1 MKLKNLTKSV
11 SIILMLLAMLFSCQ
25 PVNDD
30 GGSNNSGNNTTQEG
44 GNNNDENNNDGNNS
58 GNENSGNNQGGENN
72 GNTEKPALKVTITF
86 NTNGINETAPT
97 TIETTSD
104 KSVDLPAL
112 TNAKFSHWNT
122 KADGSGL
129 SYSGSVIFAESVTL
143 YAIQLAENEF
153 KITYV
158 LDGGINNS
166 ANPFSFTEEDFIG
179 LKNPSKD
186 GYTFVGWYENRDFS
200 GNSIKGWAAGDKT
213 ADVIIY
219 AKWEKESEPAV
230 KVTITFNTNGINETT
245 PTAIETTSDKSVDL
259 PTLTNAKFS
268 HWNTKADGSGLSYSG
283 SVIFAESVTLYA
295 IQLAENEFKITYVL
309 DGGVNNPKN
318 KYTFTEDEYV
328 ALRDPTKDGYIFLGW
343 YETADFSGD
352 AIKLWFDGDKTADV
366 TLYAKWIKGYK
377 ITYVL
382 NGGVNS
388 PNNPSFYTED
398 ESWVT
403 VEEATKDGYIFAG
416 WYETEDFSS
425 EKITQ
430 FYNFAERK
438 ADVTLYAK
446 WIELEPGSI
455 FLSGLNGVNWAG
467 SESVGSADA
476 MTKGENDAWTFTFTA
491 ESTMPF
497 PYGFKFTTENGWLE
511 QYQAYNKENPTTDF
525 TILEADKEAEVYFAT
540 NDEIEAEDDN
550 GNRISDSATK
560 FSLGLNCFI
569 VDNEYTITFDK
580 ANMKIKISG
589 EFVAVSISSISIISY
604 PEKTSY
610 IVGEE
615 LNLNWLGV
623 ETTYSDG
630 STSYVNVTSD
640 MVSGFDSSVVGIQT
654 LTITYGGCTTTF
666 DVEVVELKNT
676 YIITYVLDGGVN
688 SPNNPS
694 FYTEDESW
702 VTVEEATKDGY
713 IFAGWYET
721 EDFSSEKIT
730 QFYNFAERKAD
741 VTLYAKWIELE
752 PGSIFLS
759 GLNGVNWAGSESV
772 GSADA
777 MTKGENDAWTFT
789 FTAESTMPFP
799 YGFKFTTEN
808 GWLEQ
813 YQAYNKEN
821 PTTDFTILEADK
833 EAEVY
838 FATNDEIE
846 AEDDNGNRISDSAT
860 KFSLGL
866 NCFIVDNE
874 YTITFD
880 KANMKIKISGEFVL
894 ISVSSISITSY
905 PDKASY
911 FVGEELDLTGLAVE
925 AYYSD
930 DSTSSVEVTLDM
942 VSGFDSSVPGAQ
954 TLTVTYDGCT
964 TTFEVNVTEPT
975 VSSIS
980 ITSYPDKTS
989 YFVGDELDLTGLA
1002 VEAYYS
1008 DDSTSSVEVTLD
1020 MVSGF
1025 DSSVPGVQTL
1035 TVTYS
1040 DCTATFDV
1048 EVVE

>member
-1 MKLKNLTKSV
+1 MKLKNLTKSL
-11 SIILMLLAMLFSCQ
+11 SIIFMLLAMMFSCE
-25 PVNDD
+25 PVTEDNN
-30 GGSNNSGNNTTQEG
+30 SNNSGNNTTQEG
-44 GNNNDENNNDGNNS
+44 GNNNDESNS
-58 GNENSGNNQGGENN
+58 GNENGGNNQGGENN
-72 GNTEKPALKVTITF
+72 GNTEK
-86 NTNGINETAPT
+86 
-97 TIETTSD
+97 
-104 KSVDLPAL
+104 
-112 TNAKFSHWNT
+112 
-122 KADGSGL
+122 
-129 SYSGSVIFAESVTL
+129 
-143 YAIQLAENEF
+143 
-153 KITYV
+153 
-158 LDGGINNS
+158 
-166 ANPFSFTEEDFIG
+166 
-179 LKNPSKD
+179 
-186 GYTFVGWYENRDFS
+186 
-200 GNSIKGWAAGDKT
+200 
-213 ADVIIY
+213 
-219 AKWEKESEPAV
+219 PAV
-230 KVTITFNTNGINETT
+230 KVTITFNTNGINETA
-245 PTAIETTSDKSVDL
+245 PAAIETTSDKSVDL
-259 PTLTNAKFS
+259 PALTNAKFS

-343 YETADFSGD
+343 YETADFSGE
-352 AIKLWFDGDKTADV
+352 AIKGWAAGDKTADV
-366 TLYAKWIKGYK
+366 TLYAKWEKESEPAVKVTITFNTNGINETTPAAIETTSDKSVDLPALTNAKFSHWNTKADGSGLSYSGSVIFAESVTLYAIQLAENEFKITYVIDGGVNNPKNKYTFTEDEYVALRDPTKDGYIFLGWYETADFSGEAIKVWYEGEKTSDVILYAKWIKGYK

-388 PNNPSFYTED
+388 PYNPTFYTED
-398 ESWVT
+398 EYYVN
-403 VEEATKDGYIFAG
+403 VEAPTKDGYIFAG

-438 ADVTLYAK
+438 ADVTLYVK

-455 FLSGLNGVNWAG
+455 FLSGLNGVNWAV

-476 MTKGENDAWTFTFTA
+476 MTKGENDVWTFTFTA

-497 PYGFKFTTENGWLE
+497 PYGFKFTTENGWME
-511 QYQAYNKENPTTDF
+511 QYQAYNKENPTTDY
-525 TILEADKEAEVYFAT
+525 TILESDKEAGVYFAT
-540 NDEIEAEDDN
+540 NIELETEDEN

-560 FSLGLNCFI
+560 FDSGLNRFI
-569 VDNEYTITFDK
+569 VGNEYTITFNK
-580 ANMKIKISG
+580 ANMKVKISG
-589 EFVAVSISSISIISY
+589 KFVAVSISSISIISY

-615 LNLNWLGV
+615 LNLNWLRV

-730 QFYNFAERKAD
+730 QFYNFSERKAD

-777 MTKGENDAWTFT
+777 LTKGENDVWTFT
-789 FTAESTMPFP
+789 FTAESITPFP

-846 AEDDNGNRISDSAT
+846 AEDEDGNSISDSAT

-866 NCFIVDNE
+866 NGFIVGNE

-880 KANMKIKISGEFVL
+880 KVNMKVKISGEFVL

-905 PDKASY
+905 PNKTSY

-930 DSTSSVEVTLDM
+930 DSTSSVEVTSDM
-942 VSGFDSSVPGAQ
+942 VSGFDSSVVGTQ
-954 TLTVTYDGCT
+954 TLTVTYEGCT
-964 TTFEVNVTEPT
+964 TIFNVEITE
-975 VSSIS
+975 
-980 ITSYPDKTS
+980 
-989 YFVGDELDLTGLA
+989 E
-1002 VEAYYS
+1002 
-1008 DDSTSSVEVTLD
+1008 
-1020 MVSGF
+1020 
-1025 DSSVPGVQTL
+1025 
-1035 TVTYS
+1035 
-1040 DCTATFDV
+1040 
-1048 EVVE
+1048 

>member
-1 MKLKNLTKSV
+1 MKLKNLTKSL
-11 SIILMLLAMLFSCQ
+11 SIILMLLAMMFSCQ

-44 GNNNDENNNDGNNS
+44 GNNNDESNS
-58 GNENSGNNQGGENN
+58 GNENGGNNQGGENN
-72 GNTEKPALKVTITF
+72 GNTEKPAVKVTITF
-86 NTNGINETAPT
+86 NTNGINETAPAA
-97 TIETTSD
+97 IETTSD

-129 SYSGSVIFAESVTL
+129 SYSSSVIFAESVTL

-166 ANPFSFTEEDFIG
+166 ANPFLFTEENFIG

-186 GYTFVGWYENRDFS
+186 GYKFLGWYENRDFS
-200 GNSIKGWAAGDKT
+200 GNAIEGWAAGDKT
-213 ADVIIY
+213 ADVTLY

-230 KVTITFNTNGINETT
+230 KVTITFNTNGINETA
-245 PTAIETTSDKSVDL
+245 PAAIETTSDKSVDL
-259 PTLTNAKFS
+259 PALTNAKFS

-343 YETADFSGD
+343 YETADFSGE
-352 AIKLWFDGDKTADV
+352 AIKVWYEGEKTSDV
-366 TLYAKWIKGYK
+366 ILYAKWIKGYK

-388 PNNPSFYTED
+388 PYNPTFYTED
-398 ESWVT
+398 EYYVN
-403 VEEATKDGYIFAG
+403 VEAPTKDGYIFAG

-438 ADVTLYAK
+438 ADVTLYVK

-455 FLSGLNGVNWAG
+455 FLSGLNGVNWAV

-476 MTKGENDAWTFTFTA
+476 MTKGENDVWTFTFTA

-497 PYGFKFTTENGWLE
+497 PYGFKFTTENGWME
-511 QYQAYNKENPTTDF
+511 QYQAYNKENPTTDY
-525 TILEADKEAEVYFAT
+525 TILESDKEAGVYFAT
-540 NDEIEAEDDN
+540 NIELETEDEN

-560 FSLGLNCFI
+560 FDSGLNRFI
-569 VDNEYTITFDK
+569 VGNEYTITFNK
-580 ANMKIKISG
+580 ANMKVKISG
-589 EFVAVSISSISIISY
+589 KFVAVSISSISIISY

-615 LNLNWLGV
+615 LNLNWLRV

-730 QFYNFAERKAD
+730 QFYNFSERKAD

-777 MTKGENDAWTFT
+777 LTKGENDVWTFT
-789 FTAESTMPFP
+789 FTAESITPFP

-821 PTTDFTILEADK
+821 PTTDFTILESDK
-833 EAEVY
+833 EAGVY

-846 AEDDNGNRISDSAT
+846 AEDEDGNCISDSAT

-866 NCFIVDNE
+866 NGFIVGNE

-880 KANMKIKISGEFVL
+880 KVNMKVKISGEFVL

-905 PDKASY
+905 PNKTSY
-911 FVGEELDLTGLAVE
+911 FVEEELDLTGLAVE

-930 DSTSSVEVTLDM
+930 DSTSSVEVTSDM
-942 VSGFDSSVPGAQ
+942 VSGFDSSVVGTQ
-954 TLTVTYDGCT
+954 TLTVTYEGCT
-964 TTFEVNVTEPT
+964 TIFNVEITE
-975 VSSIS
+975 
-980 ITSYPDKTS
+980 K
-989 YFVGDELDLTGLA
+989 
-1002 VEAYYS
+1002 
-1008 DDSTSSVEVTLD
+1008 
-1020 MVSGF
+1020 
-1025 DSSVPGVQTL
+1025 
-1035 TVTYS
+1035 
-1040 DCTATFDV
+1040 
-1048 EVVE
+1048 

>member
-11 SIILMLLAMLFSCQ
+11 SIILMLLAMLLSCQ

-44 GNNNDENNNDGNNS
+44 GNNNGENNNDGNNS

-166 ANPFSFTEEDFIG
+166 ANPFLFTEEDFIG

-219 AKWEKESEPAV
+219 AKWEKESEPAL
-230 KVTITFNTNGINETT
+230 KVTITFNTNGINETA

-309 DGGVNNPKN
+309 DGGINNPKN

-343 YETADFSGD
+343 YETANFSGE

-366 TLYAKWIKGYK
+366 TLYAKWRSETGFSGGSGVYSYTLNIEDISTAWGGNTMSPAFSVVLLTDEGLERCIAEANFKVNPITAPEYQIGAFGNMKIANTANTGNFKVYGAIIDDKYNFYEGIAATVTDTTLTLYIDMTKLNKTHLKALWEGDSEAVITEEDYVDLTGYKPYVVALGTETVDPVNALFNAWSADVMKMSAGATFPTDLKEGLPTFNDLKYIYYQNYNSDLDISEGYWEELTNNTFSFIAGDGNLFEFTNSLYSSFGAGAMIEALDTEYALTVGKLSEFGDDVLTVGNKYK
-377 ITYVL
+377 ITL
-382 NGGVNS
+382 IVNS
-388 PNNPSFYTED
+388 ED
-398 ESWVT
+398 EAYVKVS
-403 VEEATKDGYIFAG
+403 EIPL
-416 WYETEDFSS
+416 SS
-425 EKITQ
+425 
-430 FYNFAERK
+430 
-438 ADVTLYAK
+438 L
-446 WIELEPGSI
+446 SI
-455 FLSGLNGVNWAG
+455 ASN
-467 SESVGSADA
+467 
-476 MTKGENDAWTFTFTA
+476 
-491 ESTMPF
+491 
-497 PYGFKFTTENGWLE
+497 PY
-511 QYQAYNKENPTTDF
+511 
-525 TILEADKEAEVYFAT
+525 
-540 NDEIEAEDDN
+540 
-550 GNRISDSATK
+550 
-560 FSLGLNCFI
+560 
-569 VDNEYTITFDK
+569 
-580 ANMKIKISG
+580 
-589 EFVAVSISSISIISY
+589 
-604 PEKTSY
+604 KT
-610 IVGEE
+610 
-615 LNLNWLGV
+615 
-623 ETTYSDG
+623 
-630 STSYVNVTSD
+630 
-640 MVSGFDSSVVGIQT
+640 
-654 LTITYGGCTTTF
+654 
-666 DVEVVELKNT
+666 
-676 YIITYVLDGGVN
+676 
-688 SPNNPS
+688 
-694 FYTEDESW
+694 
-702 VTVEEATKDGY
+702 
-713 IFAGWYET
+713 
-721 EDFSSEKIT
+721 
-730 QFYNFAERKAD
+730 
-741 VTLYAKWIELE
+741 
-752 PGSIFLS
+752 
-759 GLNGVNWAGSESV
+759 
-772 GSADA
+772 
-777 MTKGENDAWTFT
+777 
-789 FTAESTMPFP
+789 
-799 YGFKFTTEN
+799 
-808 GWLEQ
+808 
-813 YQAYNKEN
+813 
-821 PTTDFTILEADK
+821 
-833 EAEVY
+833 
-838 FATNDEIE
+838 
-846 AEDDNGNRISDSAT
+846 
-860 KFSLGL
+860 
-866 NCFIVDNE
+866 
-874 YTITFD
+874 
-880 KANMKIKISGEFVL
+880 
-894 ISVSSISITSY
+894 
-905 PDKASY
+905 SY

-930 DSTSSVEVTLDM
+930 DSTSR
-942 VSGFDSSVPGAQ
+942 
-954 TLTVTYDGCT
+954 
-964 TTFEVNVTEPT
+964 
-975 VSSIS
+975 
-980 ITSYPDKTS
+980 
-989 YFVGDELDLTGLA
+989 
-1002 VEAYYS
+1002 
-1008 DDSTSSVEVTLD
+1008 VEVTLD